1 MKTESGC
8 RDGEVRQSEDGS
20 VRDWQYYLMEQEHDK
35 RNHVKLGKDLEQEKP
50 TVYQE
55 YSDID
60 SCRDFERIKIDV
72 LDGSRKLPPHSA
84 NGSRNDIEIAGVF

>member
-35 RNHVKLGKDLEQEKP
+35 RNHVKLGKDLE
-50 TVYQE
+50 
-55 YSDID
+55 DID

-84 NGSRNDIEIAGVF
+84 NGSRNDIEIAGSF